1 MVTPR
6 DRDAEIDRAAFET
19 TVPDGAGVDV
29 RPIVLS
35 SRMVYSGSVVSLR
48 VDEVR
53 AAKGTVTREV
63 VEHAGAVVMV
73 ALDDLGRVA
82 LARQYRH
89 AVGRDLLEFPAGG
102 LEPGED
108 PLEAARRELRE
119 ETGLVAEEWA
129 FLGSF
134 FSSPGFL
141 HEELHAFLAKSLRS
155 TDQDLDEDEE
165 IEVTWVSLDDL
176 ARGTPPVSDAKTLA
190 ALVLLQR
197 RLALDEHL
205 ESYQAAEQ

>member
-1 MVTPR
+1 MATQR
-6 DRDAEIDRAAFET
+6 DSDVEPGRGVFET
-19 TVPDGAGVDV
+19 TVPDRPGADAG
-29 RPIVLS
+29 PLVLS
-35 SRMVYSGSVVSLR
+35 SRVVYSGAVVSLR

-73 ALDDLGRVA
+73 ALDDLDRVA

-89 AVGRDLLEFPAGG
+89 AVGRELLEFPAGG

-108 PLEAARRELRE
+108 PEEAARRELKE
-119 ETGLVAEEWA
+119 ETGLVAEEWT

-141 HEELHAFLAKSLRS
+141 HEELHAFLARRLRS

-165 IEVTWVSLDDL
+165 IEVTWASLDDL
-176 ARGTPPVSDAKTLA
+176 ARGTPPVSDSKTLA
-190 ALVLLQR
+190 ALLLLQR
-197 RLALDEHL
+197 RLASDEPL
-205 ESYQAAEQ
+205 ER